1 MRRQFGLPRQPNAP
15 AKKKPGNKRGNKP
28 ANKPANKPVHNVA
41 VKAAEI
47 VHINDSS
54 IINNLKNRHIDFENS
69 GPFIVLK

>member
-47 VHINDSS
+47 VH
-54 IINNLKNRHIDFENS
+54 
-69 GPFIVLK
+69 FIVLK